1 MNQQGEVTVMSESK
15 EKRHGEDQE
24 GRGIDLHV
32 LGLIIASENVL
43 FALPDAS
50 RIAEYFGDTLVS
62 IPGIKGC
69 RVCIDGT
76 SVQRGEVDDGD
87 ACGECMA
94 RHATDGSPFRC
105 GLEGQPG
112 IRVIP
117 LEAKE
122 HFFGF
127 LVFKTDETGSFMPY
141 EPFID
146 NLATFITLSLENRL
160 QKDLLQEAH
169 DSLELKVRERTE
181 ELNEKVEELK
191 KFSKVALGRELRII
205 ELKEEVKRLK
215 DELSQGK
222 AA

>member
-1 MNQQGEVTVMSESK
+1 MAEAK
-15 EKRHGEDQE
+15 EERYGVDQE
-24 GRGIDLHV
+24 GRGIDLRV

-43 FALPDAS
+43 FTLPDAS

-62 IPGIKGC
+62 VPGVKGC

-76 SVQRGEVDDGD
+76 SVQRGEVDGG
-87 ACGECMA
+87 ACGECTA
-94 RHATDGSPFRC
+94 WRVNDGSPFRC

-127 LVFKTDETGSFMPY
+127 LVIQTDETGLFGPY

-146 NLATFITLSLENRL
+146 NLARFITLSLENRL

-191 KFSKVALGRELRII
+191 KFSKVSLGRELRII
-205 ELKEEVKRLK
+205 ELKNEIKRLK
-215 DELSQGK
+215 NELSQDK

>member
-1 MNQQGEVTVMSESK
+1 MSETK
-15 EKRHGEDQE
+15 EERFEDQE
-24 GRGIDLHV
+24 GRGIDLRV
-32 LGLIIASENVL
+32 LALIVASENVL

-50 RIAEYFGDTLVS
+50 RIAEFFGETLIS
-62 IPGIKGC
+62 IPGVKGC

-76 SVQRGEVDDGD
+76 SVQRGEMDGG
-87 ACGECMA
+87 ACGKCMA
-94 RHATDGSPFRC
+94 WRATGGSPFRC

-112 IRVIP
+112 IRVVP

-127 LVFKTDETGSFMPY
+127 LVLKTDDTGSFEPY
-141 EPFID
+141 EPFISS
-146 NLATFITLSLENRL
+146 LASFITLSLENRL
-160 QKDLLQEAH
+160 QKDLLQQAH

-181 ELNEKVEELK
+181 ELNQKVEELK

-215 DELSQGK
+215 DELSHGK

>member
-1 MNQQGEVTVMSESK
+1 MSEAK
-15 EKRHGEDQE
+15 EERYEDQE
-24 GRGIDLHV
+24 GRGIDLRV
-32 LGLIIASENVL
+32 LALIVASENVL

-50 RIAEYFGDTLVS
+50 RIAEFFGETLIS
-62 IPGIKGC
+62 IPGVKGC

-76 SVQRGEVDDGD
+76 SVQKGAMDGS
-87 ACGECMA
+87 ACGDCTA
-94 RHATDGSPFRC
+94 WHAADGSPFKC
-105 GLEGQPG
+105 GLEGRPG

-127 LVFKTDETGSFMPY
+127 LVIGTDKTGSFMPY
-141 EPFID
+141 EPFIIS
-146 NLATFITLSLENRL
+146 LASFITLSLENRL
-160 QKDLLQEAH
+160 QKDLLQQAH

-181 ELNEKVEELK
+181 ELNQKVEELK

-215 DELSQGK
+215 DELSNGK